1 MNFSDFS
8 ALESRLGYRFAN
20 HSLLVEA
27 LTHRSCIKPYN
38 NERLEFL
45 GDAVLDL
52 LVGEYLFERFPK
64 YDEGKLSKM
73 RSSLVNEKSFADF
86 ARDVG
91 IGEMLRLS
99 SSEEHNHG
107 RQKDSLLSNAFEAVI
122 GAIYRESGL
131 ERAREIVYRILA
143 EHYPNMQMQ
152 DLTIDYK
159 TALQEITQER
169 FAKLP
174 IYELLSQSGPDHQK
188 QFTMQISING
198 EVYAVGQ
205 GNSKKSAQQ
214 ACAKIA
220 YEKLKAPSVQKAQ
233 KSENPQN
240 ENVARENLK
249 GENLKAQNAKLA
261 KVDSATKNTAREN
274 LRGKNI
280 TRENLKK
287 ENLKNGNLKNENLKN
302 ENPADKPNTPKRAP
316 KMHRIDSG
324 DFTQKQKSMPQKPR
338 EVQKSTS
345 QKPAPSAS
353 HEPNASKTPRPQRAP
368 YKPARQKPSTPKTP
382 NTRTQTTPHKKGD
395 R

>member
-8 ALESRLGYRFAN
+8 ALESSLGYRFAN

-99 SSEEHNHG
+99 SSEEYNHG

-198 EVYAVGQ
+198 AVYAVGQ

-220 YEKLKAPSVQKAQ
+220 YEKLKAPSAQ
-233 KSENPQN
+233 KSENPENSKVQN
-240 ENVARENLK
+240 VR
-249 GENLKAQNAKLA
+249 LA
-261 KVDSATKNTAREN
+261 KVDSAENPAREN
-274 LRGKNI
+274 LKNKNLK
-280 TRENLKK
+280 RENPKG
-287 ENLKNGNLKNENLKN
+287 ENPKN
-302 ENPADKPNTPKRAP
+302 ENPANKPNTPKRAP
-316 KMHRIDSG
+316 KIHCIDSS
-324 DFTQKQKSMPQKPR
+324 DFTQKQKPSAP
-338 EVQKSTS
+338 STS
-345 QKPAPSAS
+345 
-353 HEPNASKTPRPQRAP
+353 
-368 YKPARQKPSTPKTP
+368 YKPARQKPSTSKTP
-382 NTRTQTTPHKKGD
+382 NTRTQTTPHKKGN